1 MFATD
6 KNDNI
11 STMASKHVWPILE
24 GTVKTASVKC
34 IIDSQCGDILLW
46 LWWPAADTS
55 ACKELITGVSDCV
68 SQHAAAEAGL
78 PWRLRNIIC
87 NWDAA

>member
-34 IIDSQCGDILLW
+34 IIDSQCGDILL
-46 LWWPAADTS
+46 
-55 ACKELITGVSDCV
+55 
-68 SQHAAAEAGL
+68 
-78 PWRLRNIIC
+78 
-87 NWDAA
+87 